1 MYKPY
6 LSVIPL
12 LKLYNAFNASFI
24 FMESF
29 ESQCKYFY
37 LFLVDK
43 FNQGAVNKSIIA
55 TYTSNCCHPGV
66 LFVGLDLVGNMGTC
80 SINLVPEIVSM
91 RAKPST
97 TSLSLFPGDT
107 TKVPFKLVNL
117 GSKGSFSF
125 EVTKVPALIS
135 YVMPFSLV
143 LKANTSTAG
152 QVVIKSRG
160 EVRKPQNLTV
170 KAVIQPGTVHERK
183 IALFSIRVALS
194 RYKVKFLWYVCFIPK
209 WRQYCFYYFRLYL
222 NFLFSALCL
231 N

>member
-1 MYKPY
+1 MKIF
-6 LSVIPL
+6 V
-12 LKLYNAFNASFI
+12 FI
-24 FMESF
+24 F
-29 ESQCKYFY
+29 
-37 LFLVDK
+37 LVGR
-43 FNQGAVNKSIIA
+43 FNQGVVNKSIVA

-80 SINLVPEIVSM
+80 SISLVPDIVSM

-97 TSLSLFPGDT
+97 TTLSLSPGNT

-125 EVTKVPALIS
+125 EVTKTPALIS

-160 EVRKPQNLTV
+160 EVRKPQNLTI

-183 IALFSIRVALS
+183 IALFSIQVALS
-194 RYKVKFLWYVCFIPK
+194 TNKVKFL
-209 WRQYCFYYFRLYL
+209 
-222 NFLFSALCL
+222 
-231 N
+231 

>member
-1 MYKPY
+1 MQ
-6 LSVIPL
+6 
-12 LKLYNAFNASFI
+12 
-24 FMESF
+24 SF
-29 ESQCKYFY
+29 ESRYKYFC

-43 FNQGAVNKSIIA
+43 FNQGAVNKSIVA
-55 TYTSNCCHPGV
+55 TYTSNCCHPGI

-97 TSLSLFPGDT
+97 TTLSLFPGDT

-160 EVRKPQNLTV
+160 EVTKPQNLTV

-194 RYKVKFLWYVCFIPK
+194 RYKVKFL
-209 WRQYCFYYFRLYL
+209 
-222 NFLFSALCL
+222 
-231 N
+231 